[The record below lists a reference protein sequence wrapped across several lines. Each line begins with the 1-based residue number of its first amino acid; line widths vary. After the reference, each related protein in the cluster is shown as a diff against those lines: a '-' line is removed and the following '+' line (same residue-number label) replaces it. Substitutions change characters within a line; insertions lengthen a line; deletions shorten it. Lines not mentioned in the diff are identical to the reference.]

1 MRQHSCSSKRLL
13 HQQRRRKLLKLL
25 LLLLLWP
32 LAACQFM
39 RRAVGALHAF
49 CGRLLLVKQQLLL
62 SLAQQ
67 PQPQQQEQGPAAQ
80 EQLQR
85 THWA

>member
-1 MRQHSCSSKRLL
+1 MWQHSCSSKRLL
-13 HQQRRRKLLKLL
+13 HQQRLGKLLKLLL

-32 LAACQFM
+32 LAACQFT

-67 PQPQQQEQGPAAQ
+67 PQQQERGPAAQ
-80 EQLQR
+80 EQLHR
-85 THWA
+85 THRA